1 MSVGSFT
8 HVVEVVVHYV
18 LFILGSSNLR
28 KRYFFASARLV
39 DIVAE
44 FVNILLGGMRRTR
57 SRAFHTGRASCI
69 QHPEGTRRCN
79 PGPGRLS
86 NTFIDSL
93 ELSEK

>member
-1 MSVGSFT
+1 MLSKLLYIMYCLYLDRVICASD
-8 HVVEVVVHYV
+8 
-18 LFILGSSNLR
+18 I
-28 KRYFFASARLV
+28 FFASARLV